1 MGDDSLSDPQTWLE
15 QHGDYL
21 YRCAMLRVRDASV
34 AEEMV
39 QETFLAALQGRD
51 RFAGQSSER
60 SWLVGIMKHKI
71 VDHFRKSAREQP
83 VGGDELMSEEFT
95 GLFDKDGHW
104 KIETTGPKE
113 WMDPS
118 SALDRA
124 QFWQALRRCLDE
136 LPPRTSR
143 VFALREIDDVP
154 SEEICAAMKLTKSN
168 LWVMLHRAR
177 THLRQCIEANYKG
190 LTA

>member
-1 MGDDSLSDPQTWLE
+1 MGAGNLSDPQTWLE

-21 YRCAMLRVRDASV
+21 YRCAMLRVRDVTV

-39 QETFLAALQGRD
+39 QETFLAALQAKD

-71 VDHFRKSAREQP
+71 VDHFRKSVREQP
-83 VGGDELMSEEFT
+83 VSDDELMNDEFT
-95 GLFDKDGHW
+95 GLFDEGGHW

-113 WMDPS
+113 WMDPG
-118 SALDRA
+118 SALDKA
-124 QFWQALRRCLDE
+124 QFWQVLRRCLDE

-143 VFALREIDDVP
+143 VFALREIDDVS

-177 THLRQCIEANYKG
+177 THLRSCLERNYQG
-190 LTA
+190 LTT